1 MTELQVAVCRVLRAS
16 VSRARRTEEK
26 RADNAFRLRA
36 TTKSAG
42 SSARCVSRK
51 AK

>member
-1 MTELQVAVCRVLRAS
+1 MTKSTVSRILRAS
-16 VSRARRTEEK
+16 VSRARRTEGK
-26 RADNAFRLRA
+26 RAVNAFRLQA

-42 SSARCVSRK
+42 SSARCASRK